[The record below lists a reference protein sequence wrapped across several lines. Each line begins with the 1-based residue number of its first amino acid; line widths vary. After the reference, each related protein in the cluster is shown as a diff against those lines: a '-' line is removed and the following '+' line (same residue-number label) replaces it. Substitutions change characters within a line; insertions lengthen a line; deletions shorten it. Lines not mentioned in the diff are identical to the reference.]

1 MEAVPTTIMGTIPTI
16 TTTTIQAITI
26 IIIIT
31 ITTIITTKDLT
42 RSLHPLITISITVTA
57 AEVATMVTTAAML
70 NTDIM
75 LID

>member
-1 MEAVPTTIMGTIPTI
+1 MEAVPTTIMGTIRTI

-26 IIIIT
+26 IIII

-42 RSLHPLITISITVTA
+42 RSLHPLITTNITVTA
-57 AEVATMVTTAAML
+57 AEVAIMATTAAMP

>member
-1 MEAVPTTIMGTIPTI
+1 MEAVPTTIMGTIRTI

-26 IIIIT
+26 IIII

-42 RSLHPLITISITVTA
+42 RSLHPLITTKITVTA
-57 AEVATMVTTAAML
+57 AEVAIMATTAAMP

>member
-1 MEAVPTTIMGTIPTI
+1 MEAVPTTIMGTIRTI

-26 IIIIT
+26 IIII
-31 ITTIITTKDLT
+31 IITTKDLT
-42 RSLHPLITISITVTA
+42 RSLHPLITTNITVTA
-57 AEVATMVTTAAML
+57 AEVAIMATTAAMP